1 MALLFILLTVLFTVA
16 GQILVKQGM
25 LEVGGTADEASALPR
40 LIWRALT
47 NLKVVLGLALAVLAA
62 VSWLVAISRSDL
74 SFAYPFMG
82 LGIVLVLALSG
93 LIFHEQIPL
102 TRWVGVVVVC
112 AGLWIGSRG

>member
-1 MALLFILLTVLFTVA
+1 MALFFILLTVLFTVA
-16 GQILVKQGM
+16 GQVLVKHGM
-25 LEVGGTADEASALPR
+25 LQVGEASGASTLPR

-47 NLKVVLGLALAVLAA
+47 NVSVVVGLALAVLAA
-62 VSWLVAISRSDL
+62 VSWLVAISRSEL

-93 LIFHEQIPL
+93 VIFHEDIPL
-102 TRWVGVVVVC
+102 TRWVGVLVVC